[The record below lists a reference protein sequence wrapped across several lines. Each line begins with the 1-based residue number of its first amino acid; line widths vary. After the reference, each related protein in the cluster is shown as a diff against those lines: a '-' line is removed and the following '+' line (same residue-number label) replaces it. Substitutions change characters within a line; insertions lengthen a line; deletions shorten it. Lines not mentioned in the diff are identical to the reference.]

1 MKRLSGMDA
10 MFLSMEG
17 TEWPQHTLGLMIL
30 DPSDAPGFD
39 FEHLRDHL
47 DRRLPYLPSFR
58 RRIQEVP
65 LGLDRPVWVDDP
77 AFKLDYHIHRAALPA
92 PGGERELADVAG
104 EILARQLNRN
114 QPLWES
120 WFVEGLEGGRVAFI
134 AKTHHSIVD
143 GVSGAGLSSVLCDVT
158 PDAEGPIVELPDEGE
173 QPRHSSLE
181 LFAKGT
187 LSAAT
192 TPPKVV
198 QYLGQTVRN
207 AVSTISHLRRD
218 DPPPRPMSAPKTS
231 FNGALSSHR
240 SFAYTSLPMAHI
252 KHVKNGLGVKVNDVI
267 LSVVAGALRTYL
279 TKRDALPEAPVLA
292 TVPMSTRDAG
302 DETPGNHVHT
312 MIASMC
318 TDVED
323 PVARLSAIHNG
334 MNSAKALAE
343 DLQAG
348 QSIGLTDFAPP
359 VLLNL
364 MFKGFRAA
372 KLEDKL
378 PLASNLIVS
387 NVPGPPIQLYMAG
400 AKIEHIVP
408 VGPLTVGMGIN
419 VTVFS
424 YGGNVDVGIQA
435 DPDLVEDP
443 WEILEGAKAELDRL
457 LAASGWVE
465 PAAKKPAATK
475 AGTAVP
481 RGGSSPG
488 SAEKV

>member
-1 MKRLSGMDA
+1 MDA

-30 DPSDAPGFD
+30 DPTDAPGFD
-39 FEHLRDHL
+39 YEHLREHL
-47 DRRLPYLPSFR
+47 DRRLPYLPQFR

-77 AFKLDYHIHRAALPA
+77 AFKLDYHIHRAALPS
-92 PGGERELADVAG
+92 PGGAKELADVVG
-104 EILARQLNRN
+104 EILARQLDRN

-120 WFVEGLEGGRVAFI
+120 WFVEGLEGGRVAYI
-134 AKTHHSIVD
+134 AKTHHSMVD
-143 GVSGAGLSSVLCDVT
+143 GVSGAGLSSVLCDAH
-158 PDAEGPIVELPDEGE
+158 PNADKPLVELPDEGE

-187 LSAAT
+187 VAAVS
-192 TPPKVV
+192 TPPKIV
-198 QYLGQTVRN
+198 QFLGQTVRN
-207 AVSTISHLRRD
+207 AVTTISHLQRD
-218 DPPPRPMSAPKTS
+218 NPPPRPMSAPKTS

-240 SFAYTSLPMAHI
+240 SFAYTSLPLADV
-252 KHVKNGLGVKVNDVI
+252 KHVKNSLGVKVNDVI
-267 LSVVAGALRTYL
+267 LCVVSGALRNYL
-279 TKRDALPEAPVLA
+279 TKRDELPESSILA

-302 DETPGNHVHT
+302 DDELGNFVHA
-312 MIASMC
+312 MVASLC

-323 PVARLSAIHNG
+323 PVERLSAIHSG

-343 DLQAG
+343 DLQSQ

-364 MFKGFRAA
+364 AFKGFRAA

-387 NVPGPPIQLYMAG
+387 NVPGPPVQLYMAG
-400 AKIEHIVP
+400 ARIEHIVP

-424 YGGNVDVGIQA
+424 YGDYVDVGVQA
-435 DPDLVEDP
+435 DPDLVDDP
-443 WEILEGAKAELDRL
+443 WELLDGAKAELEKL
-457 LAASGWVE
+457 MTAAG
-465 PAAKKPAATK
+465 
-475 AGTAVP
+475 
-481 RGGSSPG
+481 
-488 SAEKV
+488 